1 MAKSNDPVD
10 KAVERKTVVNV
21 MLIIEVALRLLVID
35 EAGNDLGKVNF
46 GK

>member
-1 MAKSNDPVD
+1 MAKGDDPVD

-21 MLIIEVALRLLVID
+21 MVIIKVALRLLVKD
-35 EAGNDLGKVNF
+35 EAVIDLGKVNF

>member
-1 MAKSNDPVD
+1 MAKGDDPVD

-21 MLIIEVALRLLVID
+21 MLIIEVALRPMVKD
-35 EAGNDLGKVNF
+35 EAVIDLGKVYF